1 MAPRRHRLAV
11 LAAHLRGRSA
21 AEPTAQRQRASAS
34 PEGDA
39 VPEHWRLSQ
48 MPAGP
53 TGPRTRLTEA
63 EKRQFYED
71 VRPLLCAR
79 CNLGQA
85 RSEKGTHV
93 LVQLAAP
100 ADRCHS
106 RAAGH

>member
-21 AEPTAQRQRASAS
+21 AEPTAHRQHAGS
-34 PEGDA
+34 

-48 MPAGP
+48 IPAGP

-79 CNLGQA
+79 
-85 RSEKGTHV
+85 
-93 LVQLAAP
+93 
-100 ADRCHS
+100 
-106 RAAGH
+106 